1 METQRAVGYYEI
13 PRTGRGQ
20 ILDNT
25 LRDTSR
31 IPVGRGMKDVQLL
44 VLNKVNQLSGLFEIG
59 EICIRSPHL
68 ALGYLSDDE
77 LTNQRFVQNS
87 FSKTRNDNI
96 SGTRDEEISETRD
109 DKISETRDDKIYKT
123 GDFGYCNAEGN
134 VMYTGRKEGQ
144 ISIRGY
150 RIERADVESVLRS
163 CPAVEFA
170 AVGFGP
176 DSLGDQRIVAY
187 VVPSEPGQF
196 QSSSLISFLKSRLPR
211 YMVPSAIVQLEELPL
226 SPNGKIIYARLPEP
240 VRGRD
245 LLTIEFITPDT
256 DYEIRLAK
264 IWS

>member
-96 SGTRDEEISETRD
+96 SETRDEE
-109 DKISETRDDKIYKT
+109 ISETRDDKIYKT